1 MVKFRAVFVIMVS
14 VGPGIGIG
22 HGVNA
27 RTMLKF
33 RSRIVGS
40 KEELPCVLHV
50 CLHIKRGHQIS
61 L

>member
-33 RSRIVGS
+33 RSRIVGRS
-40 KEELPCVLHV
+40 SIDSTDRVKLDICVT
-50 CLHIKRGHQIS
+50 
-61 L
+61 